1 MQLLPHSLTA
11 IRVFDAAARHLSCS
25 RAADELFLTQSAVSK
40 QLQSLEEYLGV
51 SLFTRIH
58 QGLVL
63 TDGGKVYW
71 EAVRPALLMLA
82 DATATVRSLQAD
94 NSTVSLG
101 VPATLGQQW
110 LIPRLA
116 DFNNANPDISVQFVP
131 RLASDS
137 SSAALT
143 AEIRFGRG
151 NWPGMHALYLLG
163 REQHLVS
170 SPTLLKRQPVKTA
183 ADMLKH
189 RLMEHRQLPNLWER
203 WFAGHSVSG
212 YDPRRTQQ
220 FEQFSVMIPAL
231 IAGLGVGMMPRFL
244 IDEELR
250 RRQLTLVFKEALESD
265 NGYYLVHP
273 KERKPSAAL
282 ERFAQWLLD
291 EAAKTRR

>member
-40 QLQSLEEYLGV
+40 QLQSLEEYLDV

-58 QGLVL
+58 HGLVL
-63 TDGGKVYW
+63 TDAGRVYW
-71 EAVRPALLMLA
+71 EAVRPALMMLA
-82 DATATVRSLQAD
+82 DATAKVRSLQAD
-94 NSTVSLG
+94 NTTISLG
-101 VPATLGQQW
+101 VPATLGQKW

-116 DFNNANPDISVQFVP
+116 DFNSANPDVLVQFVP

-137 SSAALT
+137 TSAALS

-151 NWPGMHALYLLG
+151 SWPGMHALYLAG
-163 REQHLVS
+163 RELHPVC
-170 SPTLLKRQPVKTA
+170 SPALIKRQPIKSP

-189 RLMEHRQLPNLWER
+189 RLMEHRQLPHMWER
-203 WFAGHSVSG
+203 WFAGRSVSG
-212 YDPRRTQQ
+212 YDARRTQQ
-220 FEQFSVMIPAL
+220 SEQFSVMIPAL

-244 IDEELR
+244 IEDELR

-265 NGYYLVHP
+265 YGYYLVHP
-273 KERKPSAAL
+273 KDRKPSAAL
-282 ERFAQWLLD
+282 ERFAQWLLG
-291 EAAKTRR
+291 EASKVRG